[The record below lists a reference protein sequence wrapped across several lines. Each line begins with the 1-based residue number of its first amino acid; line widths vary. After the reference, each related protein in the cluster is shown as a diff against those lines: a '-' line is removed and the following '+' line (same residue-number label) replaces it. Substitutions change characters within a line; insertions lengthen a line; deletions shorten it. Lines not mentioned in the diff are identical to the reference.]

1 MESRSV
7 QSQDVSPS
15 RCRKNEGQVENLRIQ
30 LRQLAEEFARFEAW
44 GSKEDESPISL
55 QEEEEEEEDDDDE
68 EDRDNPF
75 RTPST
80 ERESSREE
88 ESNDQE
94 QDQVQ
99 FEEDFSN
106 KIPVYDEY
114 PFDLLQVPIAAGDFC
129 IEGDTTSPHISI
141 EKRESDDGQIEQV
154 R

>member
-30 LRQLAEEFARFEAW
+30 LRQLAEEFTRFEAW
-44 GSKEDESPISL
+44 GSKRTKALTPYRRRRRRTTTD
-55 QEEEEEEEDDDDE
+55 DDDDE

-88 ESNDQE
+88 ESCDQE
-94 QDQVQ
+94 QDQFNSTRISQTKSQ
-99 FEEDFSN
+99 FQS
-106 KIPVYDEY
+106 P
-114 PFDLLQVPIAAGDFC
+114 PA
-129 IEGDTTSPHISI
+129 TSASKGYHLPHISI